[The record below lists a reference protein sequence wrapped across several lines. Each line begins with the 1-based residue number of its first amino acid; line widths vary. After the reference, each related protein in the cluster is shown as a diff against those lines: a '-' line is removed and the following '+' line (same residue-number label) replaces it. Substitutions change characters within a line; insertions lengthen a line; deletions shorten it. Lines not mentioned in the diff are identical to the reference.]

1 MLGMQELILI
11 LLIVVIV
18 FGAKRIPEIMEGL
31 GKGIKTFKK
40 AMDTEDVDNAIPA
53 QPPRPASAPTAANI
67 DKGPAAVV
75 TAEKIEPKKPSE

>member
-40 AMDTEDVDNAIPA
+40 AMEGEEPDKALPSE
-53 QPPRPASAPTAANI
+53 QPKPPPASTAAPS
-67 DKGPAAVV
+67 DKSEGGGV
-75 TAEKIEPKKPSE
+75 TAEKIEPK

>member
-1 MLGMQELILI
+1 MLGAQELILI

-40 AMDTEDVDNAIPA
+40 AMDGEEVDNTVPPQPLKPA
-53 QPPRPASAPTAANI
+53 PPPTPAHS
-67 DKGPAAVV
+67 DQGPEAAVA
-75 TAEKIEPKKPSE
+75 AEKTEPK